1 MLLNLRGVLVSSC
14 VLWCVS
20 RCDGVGKAATA
31 KLESRL
37 EEDAIELDLL
47 KMLNISDS
55 QKGVGQTTGP
65 IADLPAWKLFSGLNA
80 VQLPLEPEEKFRDH
94 LVSSNAL
101 SAIFVAKPNRRT
113 VATLFSV
120 HLPGKM
126 SPLLRVAVNFRTRR
140 FVLSYTVPDEVRKS
154 GTSVSKAPE
163 VPELDFGDGSHY
175 GLADGADELEQ
186 TVDVEGFQLNSAN
199 VRHVKFKLASA
210 GTTKKKS
217 LGWVW
222 VGVTVTPERV
232 TLYENCE
239 EPVSAELA
247 MSPLLRFPSDALVY
261 FRQEPGLKRKFVGS
275 VQVARMYSGHFLSR
289 PWVCDRDLQP
299 SLHI

>member
-1 MLLNLRGVLVSSC
+1 MLVNFRNVLAVSC
-14 VLWCVS
+14 VLRCVV
-20 RCDGVGKAATA
+20 DAVANADATE
-31 KLESRL
+31 LGSRL

-55 QKGVGQTTGP
+55 QKGVGQTAGP
-65 IADLPAWKLFSGLNA
+65 IADLPAWKLFSGLNV
-80 VQLPLEPEEKFRDH
+80 VQIPLEPEEKFRDH

-126 SPLLRVAVNFRTRR
+126 SPLLQVAINFRTRR
-140 FVLSYTVPDEVRKS
+140 FVLSYTVPDEVRKP
-154 GTSVSKAPE
+154 GTSVSE
-163 VPELDFGDGSHY
+163 VPKLDFGDGPRY
-175 GLADGADELEQ
+175 GLADGAEELEQ

-210 GTTKKKS
+210 GATKKKS

-247 MSPLLRFPSDALVY
+247 VSPLLRFPSEALVY

-275 VQVARMYSGHFLSR
+275 VQVARMYSGHFVGR
-289 PWVCDRDLQP
+289 PWACDRDLRP
-299 SLHI
+299 SVRI

>member
-1 MLLNLRGVLVSSC
+1 MLLIWRDVLAASC
-14 VLWCVS
+14 VLWCL
-20 RCDGVGKAATA
+20 RGCDSAAKADVV

-37 EEDAIELDLL
+37 EKDAIELDLL
-47 KMLNISDS
+47 KMLNISDA
-55 QKGVGQTTGP
+55 QKGVGQTAGP

-80 VQLPLEPEEKFRDH
+80 VQIPLEPEERFRDK

-140 FVLSYTVPDEVRKS
+140 FVLSYTVPDGVRKPA
-154 GTSVSKAPE
+154 TLVSEA
-163 VPELDFGDGSHY
+163 PELDFGGEPHY
-175 GLADGADELEQ
+175 GLADGAEDLEQ

-210 GTTKKKS
+210 GTTKKK

-232 TLYENCE
+232 VLYENCE
-239 EPVSAELA
+239 DAVSAELA
-247 MSPLLRFPSDALVY
+247 MSPLLRFPSEALVY

-275 VQVARMYSGHFLSR
+275 VQVARMYSGHFVGR
-289 PWVCDRDLQP
+289 PWACDRDLRP
-299 SLHI
+299 SLRI

>member
-1 MLLNLRGVLVSSC
+1 MVGNLRNALAVSC
-14 VLWCVS
+14 VFWCVA
-20 RCDGVGKAATA
+20 RCDAVGSADAAV
-31 KLESRL
+31 LGSRL

-55 QKGVGQTTGP
+55 QKGVGQTAGP
-65 IADLPAWKLFSGLNA
+65 IADLPAWKLFSGLNV
-80 VQLPLEPEEKFRDH
+80 VQIPLEPEENFRDH

-126 SPLLRVAVNFRTRR
+126 SPLLRVAINFRTRR
-140 FVLSYTVPDEVRKS
+140 FVLSYTVPDEVRKP
-154 GTSVSKAPE
+154 GTLVSE
-163 VPELDFGDGSHY
+163 VPELDFGDGPRY
-175 GLADGADELEQ
+175 GLADGVEELEQ

-210 GTTKKKS
+210 GATKKKKS

-247 MSPLLRFPSDALVY
+247 VSPLLRFPSEALVY

-275 VQVARMYSGHFLSR
+275 VQVARMYSGHFVSR
-289 PWVCDRDLQP
+289 PWACDHNLRP
-299 SLHI
+299 SLRI